1 MFTLPWS
8 HGPERGAY
16 WRSLLAQHLVGE
28 RLDDAGDLG
37 VFQIGAV
44 VLSVQ
49 HHPFAVRHHPLDSV
63 EPLAPQLCFAGVGGR
78 DRLRRALGGVRVRLA
93 RPLLERRPEL
103 ERYGWDVGYFALGC
117 CCWFTKGCCWAR
129 RWRSRWASPRTFHLL
144 LSVPALVIV
153 LL

>member
-8 HGPERGAY
+8 HGAERRAY

-63 EPLAPQLCFAGVGGR
+63 EPLAPQLCFAGSA
-78 DRLRRALGGVRVRLA
+78 D
-93 RPLLERRPEL
+93 EID
-103 ERYGWDVGYFALGC
+103 YGE
-117 CCWFTKGCCWAR
+117 
-129 RWRSRWASPRTFHLL
+129 RWAACGCASPGRC
-144 LSVPALVIV
+144 
-153 LL
+153 